1 MIYTLARP
9 VSGRSERFAEGFG
22 SMRGYKKRRTSR
34 EAKLTWKKK
43 KKKRKTNFILNDEIN
58 EKLCEKEGG
67 SEKLKKTKYVDG
79 CTSIFKYIIVL

>member
-1 MIYTLARP
+1 M
-9 VSGRSERFAEGFG
+9 EQ
-22 SMRGYKKRRTSR
+22 
-34 EAKLTWKKK
+34 K

-79 CTSIFKYIIVL
+79 CISIFKYIIVL

>member
-34 EAKLTWKKK
+34 EAKLTGKR

-58 EKLCEKEGG
+58 EKLCEKEEG

-79 CTSIFKYIIVL
+79 CISISKYIIVL

>member
-34 EAKLTWKKK
+34 EAKLTEIEKKK
-43 KKKRKTNFILNDEIN
+43 KTNFILNDEIN
-58 EKLCEKEGG
+58 EKLCEKEG
-67 SEKLKKTKYVDG
+67 STEKLKKMKYVDG
-79 CTSIFKYIIVL
+79 CLSISKYVIVP